1 MLKNSTDFSYAISK
15 IVEPIDPNI
24 IPQGKILESDKFN
37 TSFEEMEKTLNT
49 LYEKTRYLEDSI
61 QYAKTFLET
70 KNREFNNEMQ
80 AIIKELESLLNMSKN
95 LAYISHNVPL
105 IENTITIKDRD
116 TAFSNL
122 NPLILKDKVLTLGY
136 DEYEIIEYSSIEKV
150 SNSIP
155 YDDNLTTIK
164 QNNNKYKV
172 IYLEE
177 KLVPGGLTE
186 SFIIYFSEPS
196 VINILD
202 FVPVNSTVK
211 NIKFGLINGIEESVS
226 DYDLSLKNVY
236 RSCIYIK
243 FDLVCTNYNTIEYLV
258 QKDKITENL
267 WNDIKEFELSTMM
280 SRNISKL
287 NTEYIISRTITNK
300 STGKSTTTNFK
311 DKTKSGKLATL
322 KLYSYIFGL
331 DDFKFINAIIS
342 KTGYFIS
349 DYINIGKLSN
359 KEYIS
364 LYVSHV
370 KDDNTCIEYSILDG
384 EKEIPILPID
394 HDLIENEPIFNSVKT
409 RFNRDTDTTS
419 KYYVKDIIKKDG
431 QLTDITF
438 DDALNMNDG
447 QYSITYK
454 PNTSHHNVLPINKEI
469 RIKAYIRTYG
479 SINTK
484 SIPYIDM
491 ITIRKFGEETLWT
504 NSY

>member
-15 IVEPIDPNI
+15 ITEPIDLNI

-70 KNREFNNEMQ
+70 KNIEFNNEMQ
-80 AIIKELESLLNMSKN
+80 AIIKELESLLDMSKN
-95 LAYISHNVPL
+95 LAYISYNVPL
-105 IENTITIKDRD
+105 IENTIAIKDRD

-122 NPLILKDKVLTLGY
+122 SPLILKDKVLTLGY
-136 DEYEIIEYSSIEKV
+136 ETYENIEYSSIEKV

-155 YDDNLTTIK
+155 YDDNLATIK
-164 QNNNKYKV
+164 QDKNKYKV

-177 KLVPGGLTE
+177 KVAPGGLTE
-186 SFIIYFSEPS
+186 SFIVYFSKPS

-202 FVPVNSTVK
+202 FIPVNSTVK
-211 NIKFGLINGIEESVS
+211 NIRFGLINGIEESVS
-226 DYDLSLKNVY
+226 DYDLSLKNIY

-243 FDLVCTNYNTIEYLV
+243 FDLVCINYNMIEYQV
-258 QKDKITENL
+258 QKDKVTENL
-267 WNDIKEFELSTMM
+267 WNDIKEFEMSTML
-280 SRNISKL
+280 SKNISKL
-287 NTEYIISRTITNK
+287 NTEYIISRTVTDK
-300 STGKSTTTNFK
+300 ATGISKTTNFK
-311 DKTKSGKLATL
+311 DKNKAGKLTTL
-322 KLYSYIFGL
+322 KLYSYIFGF
-331 DDFKFINAIIS
+331 DDFKFINAS
-342 KTGYFIS
+342 LAKAGYFIS
-349 DYINIGKLSN
+349 DYINIGKLSA

-364 LYVSHV
+364 LYVSDV
-370 KDDNTCIEYSILDG
+370 KNDNMCIEYSILDG
-384 EKEIPILPID
+384 EKEIPIIPLD
-394 HDLIENEPIFNSVKT
+394 HDIIENEPIFNSVKT
-409 RFNRDTDTTS
+409 RFDRATDVTS
-419 KYYVKDIIKKDG
+419 KYYIKDIIKKDG

-438 DDALNMNDG
+438 NDAINMNDG

-454 PNTSHHNVLPINKEI
+454 PNASNHNILPINKEI

-484 SIPYIDM
+484 SIPYINM